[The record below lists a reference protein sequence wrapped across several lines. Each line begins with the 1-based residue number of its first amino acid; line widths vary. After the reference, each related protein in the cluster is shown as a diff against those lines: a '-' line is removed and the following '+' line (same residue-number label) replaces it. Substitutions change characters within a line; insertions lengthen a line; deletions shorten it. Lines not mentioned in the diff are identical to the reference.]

1 MGDPITAV
9 LIGSAVLGV
18 GSASQQRKAQK
29 REGREQQK
37 LAAMENNRRI
47 RQAQRETRRARA
59 VTEAQGSLAGQLG
72 SSSAIGVL
80 GNLQNQLAS
89 NIEYMD
95 NAADLNNR
103 VQNAR
108 QKNADWAMI
117 GQVSA
122 MAGSAAAAFGKPAGL
137 TTTATTTAKPG
148 VSSVNYTTT
157 PAIQR
162 PTVNSSSTY
171 G

>member
-1 MGDPITAV
+1 MGDPVTAV

-18 GSASQQRKAQK
+18 GSASQQHKAQK
-29 REGREQQK
+29 RENREQQK

-47 RQAQRETRRARA
+47 RQVQRETRRARA
-59 VTEAQGSLAGQLG
+59 VTEAQGSMAGQLG
-72 SSSAIGVL
+72 SSSSIGVL

-95 NAADLNNR
+95 NAADLNKR

-108 QKNADWAMI
+108 QNNADWAMI
-117 GQVSA
+117 GQMA
-122 MAGSAAAAFGKPAGL
+122 NLAGSAAASFGKPAAL
-137 TTTATTTAKPG
+137 TATATTAAKPG
-148 VSSVNYTTT
+148 VPSANYTTT

-162 PTVNSSSTY
+162 PTVNSSSIY

>member
-9 LIGSAVLGV
+9 IVGSAVLGV

-29 REGREQQK
+29 QEGREQKK

-59 VTEAQGSLAGQLG
+59 VTEAQGSMSGQLG
-72 SSSAIGVL
+72 SSSTIGVL

-95 NAADLNNR
+95 NAADLNKR

-108 QKNADWAMI
+108 QKQADWALV
-117 GQVSA
+117 GQMASL
-122 MAGSAAAAFGKPAGL
+122 AGSAASSFGKPAGL
-137 TTTATTTAKPG
+137 TTTTGSAAKPG
-148 VSSVNYTTT
+148 VPSANYKTT

-171 G
+171 R